1 MKIGSKEK
9 LKNIYA
15 VGLAALLGFIIL
27 TIFTCLIFVG
37 FYFVALVFM
46 PNHNPIHAGAALM
59 FLFACLCFMFE
70 GLFKKR

>member
-1 MKIGSKEK
+1 MKDKK
-9 LKNIYA
+9 TLYMM
-15 VGLAALLGFIIL
+15 GLAALVG
-27 TIFTCLIFVG
+27 TIVLAICTGLVFVG

-70 GLFKKR
+70 GLLKKR